1 MYPNN
6 FYMNSNRSQNEPDK
20 LATEQYSFKDIIIA
34 SFVLIFIIAFIYMYF
49 FNGKGKIN
57 ISNSDINSNS
67 NINSNDIN
75 NDNDLKSNVV
85 WKVREAEE
93 DLPKT
98 VTNGEYYDYSKINIK
113 PTITILPA
121 KIYDTITEIKG
132 SVQST
137 TLASDEYNKNYVV
150 FSGSDK
156 ATVITPDMIP
166 KFNTQVI
173 PKQTIDFVW
182 TDVNSG
188 KCYIPEKDG
197 RVFNKI
203 ILGDCSGNNAN
214 YRWEDGLIKHIGL
227 SSPATADT
235 PEIGIYVQTK
245 NNTDDPKE
253 DESLTLSRVYDV
265 KNEMMFDRRKFD
277 FIQTGDNLSNTKI
290 IHRYSEMCVLPKIES
305 NGKVVLSVNKC

>member
-1 MYPNN
+1 MDQNK
-6 FYMNSNRSQNEPDK
+6 SNKLQIDSDK
-20 LATEQYSFKDIIIA
+20 SATEQYNFKDIIIA
-34 SFVLIFIIAFIYMYF
+34 FFVLIFIIILIYMYF

-85 WKVREAEE
+85 WKVRELEE
-93 DLPKT
+93 DVPKT
-98 VTNGEYYDYSKINIK
+98 ITNGEYYDYSKINIK

-137 TLASDEYNKNYVV
+137 TLASDEYNNNYVV

-156 ATVITPDMIP
+156 ATIITPDMIP
-166 KFNTQVI
+166 NFNTKII
-173 PKQTIDFVW
+173 PKQTIEFVW

-188 KCYIPEKDG
+188 KCYVPELFKK
-197 RVFNKI
+197 VFYKM

-214 YRWEDGLIKHIGL
+214 YRWEDGFIKHVN
-227 SSPATADT
+227 TDT
-235 PEIGIYVQTK
+235 YVQTNS
-245 NNTDDPKE
+245 NNETVDE
-253 DESLTLSRVYDV
+253 DVEERLLLSKVDNMQ
-265 KNEMMFDRRKFD
+265 NEMLFQRRLFD

-290 IHRYSEMCVLPKIES
+290 IHRSTGRCVVPNVES
-305 NGKVVLSVNKC
+305 NGKVVLSVSKCI